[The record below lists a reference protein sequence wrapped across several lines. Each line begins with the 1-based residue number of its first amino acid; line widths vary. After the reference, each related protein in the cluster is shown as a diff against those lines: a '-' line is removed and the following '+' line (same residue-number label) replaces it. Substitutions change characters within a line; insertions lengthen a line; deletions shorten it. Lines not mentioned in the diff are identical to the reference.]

1 MSLENKLLDD
11 LKDAMKRKDELVTS
25 VLRMLKSQLMLEK
38 TKKGGSKELS
48 DETVQQ
54 VFAGYAKKL
63 ADAVEQFDKGGRDD
77 LVARHKAEL
86 EVVQR
91 YLPEAAS
98 QEEINQVIEE
108 AITATGASG
117 PSDMGKVMGQVM
129 GQLRGRADGKALSQ
143 LVRQRLAGEQ

>member
-11 LKDAMKRKDELVTS
+11 LKDAMKRKDELATS

-48 DETVQQ
+48 EETVQQ
-54 VFAGYAKKL
+54 IFAGYAKKL
-63 ADAVEQFDKGGRDD
+63 AEAVEQFEKGGRDD
-77 LVARHKAEL
+77 LVTRHKAEL

-108 AITATGASG
+108 AIAVTGASG
-117 PSDMGKVMGQVM
+117 LSDMGKVMGQVM
-129 GQLRGRADGKALSQ
+129 AKLKGRADGKTLSQ
-143 LVRQRLAGEQ
+143 LVRQLLESE

>member
-38 TKKGGSKELS
+38 TKKGGSKEPS

-86 EVVQR
+86 AVVQR

-117 PSDMGKVMGQVM
+117 PSDMGKVMGQ
-129 GQLRGRADGKALSQ
+129 LRGRADGKVLSQ
-143 LVRQRLAGEQ
+143 LVRQRLAGE

>member
-11 LKDAMKRKDELVTS
+11 LKDAMKRKDELATS

-48 DETVQQ
+48 DETVRQ

-63 ADAVEQFDKGGRDD
+63 ADAVEQFEKGSRDD
-77 LVARHKAEL
+77 LVTRHKAEL

-108 AITATGASG
+108 AITATEASG
-117 PSDMGKVMGQVM
+117 LSDMGRVMGQVM
-129 GQLRGRADGKALSQ
+129 GKLRGRADGKALSQ
-143 LVRQRLAGEQ
+143 LVHQRLAGE

>member
-1 MSLENKLLDD
+1 MSLENRLLDD
-11 LKDAMKRKDELVTS
+11 LKDSMKRKDELATS

-63 ADAVEQFDKGGRDD
+63 ADAAGQFAKGGRDD
-77 LVARHKAEL
+77 LATRHEAEL
-86 EVVQR
+86 EVVRR

-98 QEEINQVIEE
+98 LEEINQVVEE
-108 AITATGASG
+108 SIAATGAAG
-117 PSDMGKVMGQVM
+117 PSDMGRVMGQVM
-129 GQLRGRADGKALSQ
+129 ARLKGRADGKTLSQ
-143 LVRQRLAGEQ
+143 LVSQRLAGE

>member
-11 LKDAMKRKDELVTS
+11 LKDAMKRKDELATS

-48 DETVQQ
+48 EETVQQ
-54 VFAGYAKKL
+54 VFARYAKKL
-63 ADAVEQFDKGGRDD
+63 ADAVEQFEKGGRDD
-77 LVARHKAEL
+77 LVTRHKAEL

-108 AITATGASG
+108 AITATEASG
-117 PSDMGKVMGQVM
+117 PSDMGRVMGQVM
-129 GQLRGRADGKALSQ
+129 GKLKGRADGKTLSQ
-143 LVRQRLAGEQ
+143 LIRQRLEGE

>member
-11 LKDAMKRKDELVTS
+11 LKDAMKRKDELATS

-48 DETVQQ
+48 EETVQQ
-54 VFAGYAKKL
+54 VFARYAKKL
-63 ADAVEQFDKGGRDD
+63 ADAVEQFEKGGRDD
-77 LVARHKAEL
+77 LVTRHKAEL

-108 AITATGASG
+108 AITATEASG
-117 PSDMGKVMGQVM
+117 PSDMGRVMGQVM
-129 GQLRGRADGKALSQ
+129 GKLRGRADGKALSQ
-143 LVRQRLAGEQ
+143 LVRQRLAGE